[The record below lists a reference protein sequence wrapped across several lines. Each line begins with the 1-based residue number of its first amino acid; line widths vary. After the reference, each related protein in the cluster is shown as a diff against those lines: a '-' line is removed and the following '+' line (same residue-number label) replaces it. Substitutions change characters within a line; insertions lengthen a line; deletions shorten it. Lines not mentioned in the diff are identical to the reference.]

1 MENAPALDE
10 CAREL
15 QQFANFSRKQ
25 GVGLS
30 LFNCSK
36 GVLETPSLPGSAGE
50 KAWSLFPV
58 TNRKRG
64 SIQPS
69 SRFLSPPGDLQSLQD
84 CFSPQSLSWPYKD
97 LLPANISKRTEF
109 YFACITCPTAR
120 KRDDCTPIEL
130 WKKLSINNPL
140 YSMLDAKAFYGTP
153 PTAEPLI
160 SVTKKE
166 HIR

>member
-1 MENAPALDE
+1 MENSPALDE

-15 QQFANFSRKQ
+15 QRFANFSRKQ

-69 SRFLSPPGDLQSLQD
+69 SRFSNSVLPPGDLQSLQD

-130 WKKLSINNPL
+130 WKNFQLATRFTRCLMRKLFTGHLQWQS
-140 YSMLDAKAFYGTP
+140 
-153 PTAEPLI
+153 
-160 SVTKKE
+160 
-166 HIR
+166 R